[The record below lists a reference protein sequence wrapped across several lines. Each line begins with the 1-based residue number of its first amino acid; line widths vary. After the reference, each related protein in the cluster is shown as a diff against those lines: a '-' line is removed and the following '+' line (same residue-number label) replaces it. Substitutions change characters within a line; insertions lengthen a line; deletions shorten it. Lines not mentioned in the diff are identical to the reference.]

1 MAAGAATVLVPVGE
15 GERIVTLDVVRG
27 FALLGIFLMN
37 VEFFGRA
44 LADLDSGMVPGTS
57 GLDHWAAWFVHVFV
71 RGKFWTM
78 FSLLFGMGFAV
89 MLGRAEA
96 RGAPFAW
103 PYLRRTLVLGLF
115 GLAHFV
121 LLWGGDILYSYAV
134 GALLLLVV
142 HAIWRRAFAEGPARG
157 IRNTGVV
164 LYVLPFAL
172 MLAAAAASLA
182 GDFQLAPEQQAEQAR
197 QIAEVEARIAGE
209 TEVMQA
215 GSYGD
220 AVAWRL
226 QELPRQLAINSF
238 FAVIV
243 LGVFLVGA
251 WLVRSGIMR
260 EPAAHLPVFR
270 RMALVGIPVG
280 LGLALVGAAIET
292 THVRGINDARFQLAL
307 ALDTLGALPA
317 SLGYIGALVLAFH
330 GPMRRVLGL
339 LAPAGRMALTNYLLQ
354 SLVGIL
360 LFHGYGLGLWGMGRA
375 AQLLLVLLVFAAQV
389 AASHW
394 WLRRFRYGPV
404 EWLWRAA
411 TYLRF
416 PPMRRPQALPV

>member
-1 MAAGAATVLVPVGE
+1 
-15 GERIVTLDVVRG
+15 
-27 FALLGIFLMN
+27 
-37 VEFFGRA
+37 A
-44 LADLDSGMVPGTS
+44 LADLDSGMAPGSS

-96 RGAPFAW
+96 RGAPFAG
-103 PYLRRTLVLGLF
+103 PYLRRTLMLAVF

-142 HAIWRRAFAEGPARG
+142 YGIWRRAFAEGPARG

-182 GDFQLAPEQQAEQAR
+182 GDFQPTPEQQAQ

-209 TEVMQA
+209 AGVMQA

-243 LGVFLVGA
+243 LGVFLLGA

-270 RMALVGIPVG
+270 RMAVVGIPVG
-280 LGLALVGAAIET
+280 LGLALLGAAIET
-292 THVRGINDARFQLAL
+292 THVRGVNDARFQLAL

-330 GPMRRVLGL
+330 GPLRRLLGW
-339 LAPAGRMALTNYLLQ
+339 LAPAGR
-354 SLVGIL
+354 
-360 LFHGYGLGLWGMGRA
+360 
-375 AQLLLVLLVFAAQV
+375 
-389 AASHW
+389 
-394 WLRRFRYGPV
+394 
-404 EWLWRAA
+404 
-411 TYLRF
+411 
-416 PPMRRPQALPV
+416 

>member
-1 MAAGAATVLVPVGE
+1 MGAPATVLAPVAE
-15 GERIVTLDVVRG
+15 GERIADLDVVRG
-27 FALLGIFLMN
+27 FALLGILLMN

-44 LADLDSGMVPGTS
+44 LADLDSGMVPGTT
-57 GLDHWAAWFVHVFV
+57 GVDHWADWFVHVFV

-96 RGAPFAW
+96 RGAPFAA
-103 PYLRRTLVLGLF
+103 PYLRRTLALGVI
-115 GLAHFV
+115 GVAHYV
-121 LLWGGDILYSYAV
+121 LLWGGDILFSYSV

-142 HAIWRRAFAEGPARG
+142 YAIWRRAFRAGPARG

-172 MLAAAAASLA
+172 MLAAGVTMLA
-182 GDFQLAPEQQAEQAR
+182 GDFQPDPQQQAVQA
-197 QIAEVEARIAGE
+197 QAIAQTEARIAGE
-209 TEVMQA
+209 AEVMQH
-215 GSYGD
+215 GSHAA
-220 AVAWRL
+220 AVAWRV
-226 QELPRQLAINSF
+226 QELPRQLGINAV

-243 LGVFLVGA
+243 LGVFLLGA

-260 EPAAHLPVFR
+260 EPSAHLPLFR
-270 RMALVGIPVG
+270 RMAWIGIPLG
-280 LGLALVGAAIET
+280 LGLALAGAAIET
-292 THVRGINDARFQLAL
+292 THVRGTNDARFQVAM

-330 GPMRRVLGL
+330 GRWHRQLAL

-354 SLVGIL
+354 SLVGVL

-375 AQLLLVLLVFAAQV
+375 AQVLLVLVVFAAQV
-389 AASHW
+389 ALSHW
-394 WLRRFRYGPV
+394 WLARYRYGPV
-404 EWLWRAA
+404 EWLWRAV
-411 TYLRF
+411 TYLRL
-416 PPMRRPQALPV
+416 PAMRRG